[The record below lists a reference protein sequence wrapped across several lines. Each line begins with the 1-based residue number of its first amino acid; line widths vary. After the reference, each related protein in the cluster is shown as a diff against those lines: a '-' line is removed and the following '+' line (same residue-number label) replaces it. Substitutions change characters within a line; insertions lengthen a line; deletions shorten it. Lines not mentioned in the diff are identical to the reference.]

1 MYEAKLV
8 LCDRD
13 DILRLWELTRSYI
26 TKMIHNVYNTDEDV
40 AEDRELQ
47 TWIMEVTNTVVLL
60 LNWTV
65 QVANTGF
72 GNSHFK
78 VPDYISSRTVL
89 VDYVHKIY
97 FTTVRHAA
105 VNFYQFE

>member
-1 MYEAKLV
+1 MY
-8 LCDRD
+8 CC
-13 DILRLWELTRSYI
+13 IY
-26 TKMIHNVYNTDEDV
+26 
-40 AEDRELQ
+40 
-47 TWIMEVTNTVVLL
+47 
-60 LNWTV
+60 WTV

-72 GNSHFK
+72 GGSHFK